1 MLINKIYENKNI
13 FINFSFLSQKMF
25 YSSKDFIKFSI
36 IDKNKEIPLQALK
49 GEKLLDVCKKNNIN
63 IIGACEGG
71 CACAT
76 CHVILDKNLYEKIP
90 PPSEKEE
97 DKLDEAF
104 ELTPT
109 SRLACQVLIDE
120 NFSGTK
126 IKLPF
131 RQKNVDLNIL
141 KNKKYKI

>member
-1 MLINKIYENKNI
+1 MLINKIFESKNI
-13 FINFSFLSQKMF
+13 LSFSLFLPQKMF
-25 YSSKDFIKFSI
+25 YSSKKIIKFSI
-36 IDKNKEIPLQALK
+36 IDKNKEISLQALK
-49 GEKLLDVCKKNNIN
+49 GEKLLDVCKKNNVN

-76 CHVILDKNLYEKIP
+76 CHVILDKKLYEKIP

-97 DKLDEAF
+97 DKLDEVF

-109 SRLACQVLIDE
+109 SRLACQILIDE
-120 NFSGTK
+120 NFEGSK
-126 IKLPF
+126 IKLPY
-131 RQKNVDLNIL
+131 RQKNIDLNIL